1 MNRNGLITVFVQRV
15 IAATDYTELDE
26 TYLINQVL
34 GWLGKQTIKHQPH

>member
-26 TYLINQVL
+26 TYLIRYWA
-34 GWLGKQTIKHQPH
+34 GLGKQTIKHQRH